1 MVALSRSL
9 TSTLQNLVIKP
20 KPHQSS
26 LSLSKLRLS
35 ALSMPSL
42 VIRQML
48 LMILD
53 LRSKN
58 VARKVSHCCVDEREA
73 VNVWQWMRWAAR
85 YFAASETLCEPQ
97 IRLKI
102 ESNRSEHKRRICA
115 TFSWLFASSSA
126 GAQPR
131 LARVQCMIAKYL
143 IIRFPVNASINYWML
158 LLEHLRFY
166 DSISFSIIHL
176 LFGIN

>member
-1 MVALSRSL
+1 
-9 TSTLQNLVIKP
+9 
-20 KPHQSS
+20 
-26 LSLSKLRLS
+26 
-35 ALSMPSL
+35 MPSL

-58 VARKVSHCCVDEREA
+58 VRKVSHCCVDERAA
-73 VNVWQWMRWAAR
+73 VNVWQWMRRTAR

-97 IRLKI
+97 IHLKI

-115 TFSWLFASSSA
+115 TFSWLCASSSP

-131 LARVQCMIAKYL
+131 LSSAMYDCKVFNYSLPSKCVDKLLNVIAR
-143 IIRFPVNASINYWML
+143 ASPI
-158 LLEHLRFY
+158 LRFHFIFNNTFVVWNKLIFRRVFDAGLDACKTSSY
-166 DSISFSIIHL
+166 L
-176 LFGIN
+176 VRRAA